1 MKHQGCVLQR
11 YFWWTGRGRLEAG
24 RPAGEIR
31 HADDGN
37 NRETAQ
43 TRVGCGL
50 RALGRQEHQG
60 SREASRCVL
69 STWQGPCLSATRQ
82 AKPVPTTKDS
92 TSSLANKRED
102 GVDYVIFKTSP
113 HNACN
118 FLS

>member
-11 YFWWTGRGRLEAG
+11 CFWWTGRGRLEPG

-31 HADDGN
+31 HADDVN
-37 NRETAQ
+37 NKETAQ

-50 RALGRQEHQG
+50 WAMGSQERQG
-60 SREASRCVL
+60 SGEASRCVL
-69 STWQGPCLSATRQ
+69 FTWQGPCLSATRQ
-82 AKPVPTTKDS
+82 AKPVPATKDS
-92 TSSLANKRED
+92 TSTLANKRED
-102 GVDYVIFKTSP
+102 GMDYVIFKTSP